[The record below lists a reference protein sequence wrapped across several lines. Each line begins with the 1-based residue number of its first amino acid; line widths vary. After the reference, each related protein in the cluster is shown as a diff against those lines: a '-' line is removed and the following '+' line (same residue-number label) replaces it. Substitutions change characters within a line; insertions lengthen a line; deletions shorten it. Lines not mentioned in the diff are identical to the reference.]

1 MYTQAGQAF
10 SPLTESFPA
19 DDPFTITCRCK
30 AAPLLPGAAFIIPPP
45 GGVESEIPL
54 ITNFNYFMSL
64 VGYISVFGGAVVYL
78 AKFFGWIKK
87 PEVKQNAAIDDLKKR
102 VETLE
107 RKTSAD
113 FEAIEDL
120 KTASNLQTA
129 ALLALSKHALN
140 GNDTDALQDATRDLE
155 KYLIQRR

>member
-1 MYTQAGQAF
+1 
-10 SPLTESFPA
+10 
-19 DDPFTITCRCK
+19 
-30 AAPLLPGAAFIIPPP
+30 
-45 GGVESEIPL
+45 
-54 ITNFNYFMSL
+54 MSI

-87 PEVKQNAAIDDLKKR
+87 PEARQNAAIDDLKKR
-102 VETLE
+102 VENLE

-120 KTASNLQTA
+120 KAASNLQTA